1 MALAAAVAALVAS
14 ARRTSRGP
22 APSAEPEYLF
32 ACWGAAEEIGEL
44 RELVI
49 DPINAADEGFRIHLM
64 PIPSDY
70 HTKLSTMIAGGTA
83 PDFFYLSQ
91 EYVAAYA
98 AQGALL
104 DLSPMVAGDA
114 DPVTDLEE
122 YYPEILRPF
131 RIDGRLL
138 GLPWI
143 AQPVIV
149 YCNVELFRRAGVA
162 LPRDDWR
169 WEDFASTAEALTAD
183 TDGDGRTD
191 QWGFVLNGWPPV
203 QIWIWQNGAEL
214 MDLQTGR
221 VNLDDSEVLEAADF
235 YAGLIHRRRVAPP
248 LSVVSEMGFSELFR
262 MGKVGMFMGG
272 AADDLDRI
280 AGLEVATAVVPAGPT
295 GRRATFAWTAGL
307 HISSGVKDTAKAFE
321 AYKHILEGIQHWKVP
336 APRRSLAARLEQIE
350 PRKADAAEVIRAS
363 MEFMRVP
370 QSHVRQIEFDTL
382 FWEEFEDK
390 LLREGVPARELAERA
405 KAILEDL
412 L

>member
-1 MALAAAVAALVAS
+1 MGTSDGAVRLSTILLTAALVAAAAGLVVS
-14 ARRTSRGP
+14 ARRAGP
-22 APSAEPEYLF
+22 DAAGSGQREYLF
-32 ACWGAAEEIGEL
+32 ACWGAVEEITEL
-44 RELVI
+44 RRLVI
-49 DPINAADEGFRIHLM
+49 DPINAAGEGFRIRLM

-70 HTKLSTMIAGGTA
+70 HTKLSTMIAGGTP

-104 DLSPMVAGDA
+104 DISGLVAADA

-131 RIDGRLL
+131 RIGQRLL

-149 YCNVELFRRAGVA
+149 YCNAELFRRAGVA
-162 LPRDDWR
+162 LPGEDWR
-169 WEDFASTAEALTAD
+169 WEDFLRIARALTAD
-183 TDGDGRTD
+183 SDGDGRTD
-191 QWGFVLNGWPPV
+191 QWGFVLNGWPPM

-214 MDLQTGR
+214 IDPDSGR
-221 VNLDDSEVLEAADF
+221 VNLDDPAVLEAADF
-235 YAGLIHRRRVAPP
+235 YAGLIHRHRVAPP

-262 MGKVGMFMGG
+262 MGRVGMFMGG

-280 AGLEVATAVVPAGPT
+280 A
-295 GRRATFAWTAGL
+295 WTAGL
-307 HISSGVKDTAKAFE
+307 HISSAVEDPAAAFGV
-321 AYKHILEGIQHWKVP
+321 YKRILEGIQHWKVP
-336 APRRSLAARLEQIE
+336 APRRALAARLEQFE
-350 PRKADAAEVIRAS
+350 PRKAAAAEVIRAS

-370 QSHVRQIEFDTL
+370 PSHVRQIEFDTL

-390 LLREGVPARELAERA
+390 LLREGPPARDLAEKA
-405 KAILEDL
+405 KTVLEKL

>member
-1 MALAAAVAALVAS
+1 MGDE
-14 ARRTSRGP
+14 GP
-22 APSAEPEYLF
+22 GRL
-32 ACWGAAEEIGEL
+32 WGAGIPL
-44 RELVI
+44 RL
-49 DPINAADEGFRIHLM
+49 L
-64 PIPSDY
+64 
-70 HTKLSTMIAGGTA
+70 GGSRSGTTC
-83 PDFFYLSQ
+83 
-91 EYVAAYA
+91 

-104 DLSPMVAGDA
+104 DLSALVAADA
-114 DPVTDLEE
+114 DPVTDPEE

-149 YCNVELFRRAGVA
+149 YCNVELFRRAGAA
-162 LPRDDWR
+162 LPSDDWR
-169 WEDFASTAEALTAD
+169 REDFVRTAEALTAD
-183 TDGDGRTD
+183 TDADGRTD

-214 MDLQTGR
+214 MDAQSGR
-221 VNLDDSEVLEAADF
+221 VNLDDPKVLAAADF

-280 AGLEVATAVVPAGPT
+280 AGLEVVTAVVPAGPT

-307 HISSGVKDTAKAFE
+307 HMSSAIDDTGKAFR
-321 AYKHILEGIQHWKVP
+321 AYKRILEGIQHWKVP
-336 APRRSLAARLEQIE
+336 APRRSLAARLEQFE

-363 MEFMRVP
+363 MEFMRAP
-370 QSHVRQIEFDTL
+370 PSHVRQIEFDTL
-382 FWEEFEDK
+382 FWEEFEGK
-390 LLREGVPARELAERA
+390 LLRQGTPARDLAEKA
-405 KAILEDL
+405 KAVLEDL